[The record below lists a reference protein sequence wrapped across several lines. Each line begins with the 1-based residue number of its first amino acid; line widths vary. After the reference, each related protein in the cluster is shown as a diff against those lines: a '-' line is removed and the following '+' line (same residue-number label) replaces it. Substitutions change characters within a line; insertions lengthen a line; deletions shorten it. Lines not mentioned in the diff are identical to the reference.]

1 MTRKMQKIFDELDIA
16 VRERG
21 AAEDLRAR
29 IFMLKNREKDILFRM
44 EIRAYYY
51 LLEELERIVER
62 VRNCGADPEIRS
74 VEIINAYITESV
86 MES

>member
-44 EIRAYYY
+44 EIRAYHY